1 MVDYDAEGAR
11 SSLGDDPLGTGKN
24 WACPKD
30 DASTSLFVGEMDA
43 YTCPVCYAELF
54 IKHEHETSCEHRFCK
69 KCFKKLCIA
78 NASLLGVPCPL
89 CRKLQP
95 EAGGDCPHCSAA
107 ACRATKAGCPTVA
120 LLEESA
126 RIGHRVAS
134 VRRGG
139 ELNFSLH
146 TMLPGG
152 NVNDPKHIHAKGRK
166 MHGTHRQAVQ
176 QWLCSRRAQG
186 PVTGWRR

>member
-1 MVDYDAEGAR
+1 MDDYDAEGAR

-95 EAGGDCPHCSAA
+95 WSASACEKKAKTALITMTSVVCANRAADDRRNATIHAFRAAERRRRRQEETVRTARGECKDRSQGGVGEA
-107 ACRATKAGCPTVA
+107 
-120 LLEESA
+120 
-126 RIGHRVAS
+126 
-134 VRRGG
+134 RRGTQ
-139 ELNFSLH
+139 LFAPH
-146 TMLPGG
+146 
-152 NVNDPKHIHAKGRK
+152 DA
-166 MHGTHRQAVQ
+166 
-176 QWLCSRRAQG
+176 SRG
-186 PVTGWRR
+186 